1 MPKPILKNP
10 QSQMNSNTLLS
21 ATLQPT
27 NKNKQLQQ
35 MNKMNLDRLLRKP
48 RSKEYVNTLSKL
60 DAGGHV
66 RNQNKVT
73 EIINA
78 IKNELP
84 EVEISG
90 ILLGIVS
97 KCYLGEP
104 YEVHSLDITGQIIEH
119 YKAGEVMPGGL
130 EKARTLAA
138 RGGYAFIEVYID
150 SCRCISS
157 TGSVSVVE
165 C

>member
-1 MPKPILKNP
+1 MPKPMLKKP
-10 QSQMNSNTLLS
+10 QPQTYNNTLLS
-21 ATLQPT
+21 ATQQQEQKTQLLQA
-27 NKNKQLQQ
+27 
-35 MNKMNLDRLLRKP
+35 NKMKVDRFLRKP
-48 RSKEYVNTLSKL
+48 RSKEYINAISKL

-66 RNQNKVT
+66 RNQDKVND
-73 EIINA
+73 IINA
-78 IKNELP
+78 ISNEFP
-84 EVEISG
+84 EVNIEG

-119 YKAGEVMPGGL
+119 YKVGQVMPGGL
-130 EKARTLAA
+130 EKARSLAI

-150 SCRCISS
+150 SCRCVSS
-157 TGSVSVVE
+157 TGAVSVIN